1 MNNGAFDDRDNARR
15 HVKHWMQNHTPGDYT
30 IVNLLGLAR
39 KMVADDYEPVDDI
52 RVQWAETS
60 YGILRGIVEFAA
72 DQLSAELG
80 RSGRE
85 RAISGVGLDSRTAQA
100 SALTM
105 CAANALPYR
114 TAEARRLLSDALEL
128 LGPAYASDMEPSVHV
143 QRAQTAISLALMM
156 MTNPSRT
163 SGRSV
168 AV

>member
-1 MNNGAFDDRDNARR
+1 MMHGAFDDRDNARR

-39 KMVADDYEPVDDI
+39 KIVADDYEPVDDI

-72 DQLSAELG
+72 DQLKAELG

-85 RAISGVGLDSRTAQA
+85 RAISSVGLDSRIAEA
-100 SALTM
+100 SALTIR
-105 CAANALPYR
+105 AANALPYR
-114 TAEARRLLSDALEL
+114 TAEARRLLSDALEY
-128 LGPAYASDMEPSVHV
+128 LGPAYANDLDPSVNV
-143 QRAQTAISLALMM
+143 QRARTAMSLALMM
-156 MTNPSRT
+156 MTNPSGT